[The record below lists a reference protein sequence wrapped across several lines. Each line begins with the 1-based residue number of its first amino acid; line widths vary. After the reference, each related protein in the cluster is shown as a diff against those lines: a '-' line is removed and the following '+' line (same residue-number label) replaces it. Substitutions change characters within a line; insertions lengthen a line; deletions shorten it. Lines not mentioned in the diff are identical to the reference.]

1 MQIYINNKPEGV
13 TVVTLPKI
21 IYLWQQISIQMN
33 IESCPICGNIP
44 ESEREEFLSSLK
56 AVTRVYQKGE
66 FIARQ
71 GDTVGSLYLLTTG
84 SVKTEM
90 ITESGGV
97 LAIETIV
104 APRPLAP
111 AFLFAENNRFPVDV
125 VALESCW
132 VMMIPKASVMKQLA
146 TNENFLKSY
155 MAFNANRTQFLSER
169 LQLLSIKTI
178 KGKLA
183 YYIQQRSV
191 GGAFNLDR
199 NQTELAEYFGIARP
213 SLARSFSEMI
223 EEGAITREGKIANLN
238 ILKGYL

>member
-1 MQIYINNKPEGV
+1 
-13 TVVTLPKI
+13 
-21 IYLWQQISIQMN
+21 MN
-33 IESCPICGNIP
+33 IEQCPICGNIP
-44 ESEREEFLSSLK
+44 ESEREEFLASLHAISK
-56 AVTRVYQKGE
+56 KYRKGD

-71 GDTVGSLYLLTTG
+71 GDTVSSLYMLMNG

-90 ITESGGV
+90 ITESGSV
-97 LAIETIV
+97 LSVETIV

-125 VALESCW
+125 LALEECE
-132 VMMIPKASVMKQLA
+132 VVQIPKESVMRQLA
-146 TNENFLKSY
+146 INESFLKSY

-183 YYIQQRSV
+183 YYIQQRAT
-191 GGAFNLDR
+191 GGKFAFDR
-199 NQTELAEYFGIARP
+199 NQTELAEYFGVARP

-223 EEGAITREGKIANLN
+223 DEGAVTRDGEVLNVNRLKSYIAQ
-238 ILKGYL
+238 G

>member
-1 MQIYINNKPEGV
+1 MDLKH
-13 TVVTLPKI
+13 
-21 IYLWQQISIQMN
+21 
-33 IESCPICGNIP
+33 CPVCGNIP
-44 ESEREEFLSSLK
+44 ENEREQFYQSLH
-56 AVTRVYQKGE
+56 AVTKSYAKGD

-71 GDTVGSLYLLTTG
+71 GDTVDSLYMLSKG

-97 LAIETIV
+97 LSVEIIL

-125 VALESCW
+125 VALEPCE
-132 VMMIPKASVMKQLA
+132 VVIIPKTSVMQQLA
-146 TNENFLKSY
+146 TNENFLKNY

-183 YYIQQRSV
+183 YYIRQHTV
-191 GGAFNLDR
+191 NGIFKMDK
-199 NQTELAEYFGIARP
+199 NQTELAEYFGVARP
-213 SLARSFSEMI
+213 SLARSFSEMVD
-223 EEGAITREGKIANLN
+223 EETITRDGRIVNADKLKQYILN
-238 ILKGYL
+238 G

>member
-1 MQIYINNKPEGV
+1 
-13 TVVTLPKI
+13 
-21 IYLWQQISIQMN
+21 MN
-33 IESCPICGNIP
+33 IKLCPICGDIP
-44 ESEREEFLSSLK
+44 QNEIDEFLISLNSALK
-56 AVTRVYQKGE
+56 EYKKGD
-66 FIARQ
+66 FVARQ
-71 GDTVGSLYLLTTG
+71 GDTVSSLYMLLKG

-97 LAIETIV
+97 LSVETIV

-125 VALESCW
+125 VALESCE
-132 VMMIPKASVMKQLA
+132 VMIIPKESVMKQLA
-146 TNENFLKSY
+146 TNESFMKSY

-183 YYIQQRSV
+183 YYIQQRTTN
-191 GGAFNLDR
+191 GRFTMDR
-199 NQTELAEYFGIARP
+199 NQTKLAEYFGVARP

-223 EEGAITREGKIANLN
+223 DEGAITRDGEILNLN
-238 ILKGYL
+238 RLKGYIAQG

>member
-1 MQIYINNKPEGV
+1 
-13 TVVTLPKI
+13 
-21 IYLWQQISIQMN
+21 MN
-33 IESCPICGNIP
+33 IEHCPVCGSIP
-44 ESEREEFLSSLK
+44 ENERESFLASLH
-56 AVTRVYQKGE
+56 AVTKKYRKGD

-71 GDTVGSLYLLTTG
+71 GDTVGSLYMLAKG
-84 SVKTEM
+84 CVKTEM

-97 LAIETIV
+97 LSVETIV

-125 VALESCW
+125 VAMEECE
-132 VMMIPKASVMKQLA
+132 VVFIPKASVMQQLA

-183 YYIQQRSV
+183 YYIQQRASA
-191 GGAFNLDR
+191 GEFRMDR
-199 NQTELAEYFGIARP
+199 NQTQLAEYFGVARP
-213 SLARSFSEMI
+213 SLSRSFSEMV
-223 EEGAITREGKIANLN
+223 EQGAISREGKI
-238 ILKGYL
+238 LKLELLKSYIVQG

>member
-1 MQIYINNKPEGV
+1 
-13 TVVTLPKI
+13 
-21 IYLWQQISIQMN
+21 MN
-33 IESCPICGNIP
+33 IEQCPICGNIP
-44 ESEREEFLSSLK
+44 ESEREEFLASLH
-56 AVTRVYQKGE
+56 AVTREYAKGD
-66 FIARQ
+66 FVARQ
-71 GDTVGSLYLLTTG
+71 GDTVASLYMLMKG

-90 ITESGGV
+90 ITESGSV
-97 LAIETIV
+97 LSVETIV

-125 VALESCW
+125 VALEACE
-132 VMMIPKASVMKQLA
+132 VMLIPKESVMRQLA

-183 YYIQQRSV
+183 YYIQQRTT
-191 GGAFNLDR
+191 GGRFTMDR
-199 NQTELAEYFGIARP
+199 NQTELAEYFGVARP

-223 EEGAITREGKIANLN
+223 DEGAITRAGD
-238 ILKGYL
+238 ILDMNTLKYYISQS

>member
-1 MQIYINNKPEGV
+1 
-13 TVVTLPKI
+13 
-21 IYLWQQISIQMN
+21 MN
-33 IESCPICGNIP
+33 IEQCPICGNIP
-44 ESEREEFLSSLK
+44 ESEREEFIAGLNIVVKSY
-56 AVTRVYQKGE
+56 RKGE

-71 GDTVGSLYLLTTG
+71 GDTVDSLYMLSKG

-90 ITESGGV
+90 ITESGSILSV
-97 LAIETIV
+97 ETIV

-125 VALESCW
+125 VALEPCE
-132 VMMIPKASVMKQLA
+132 VMIIPKASVMKQLA

-183 YYIQQRSV
+183 YYIQQHAV
-191 GGAFNLDR
+191 NGMFNMDR
-199 NQTELAEYFGIARP
+199 NQTELAEYFGVARP
-213 SLARSFSEMI
+213 SLARSFSEMVD
-223 EEGAITREGKIANLN
+223 EGAITRDGKILN
-238 ILKGYL
+238 ADKLKNYTIN